1 MNKRELG
8 ILRHALGWP
17 KNYRNYFFTGEGSD
31 DYPVCESLV
40 AAGMMER
47 YEGSWRYDCRYVVT
61 AKGREIATQEVE
73 G

>member
-17 KNYRNYFFTGEGSD
+17 KNYRNHFCTGEGSD

-40 AAGMMER
+40 EAGMMER
-47 YEGSWRYDCRYVVT
+47 HERSWCLDNIYVVT